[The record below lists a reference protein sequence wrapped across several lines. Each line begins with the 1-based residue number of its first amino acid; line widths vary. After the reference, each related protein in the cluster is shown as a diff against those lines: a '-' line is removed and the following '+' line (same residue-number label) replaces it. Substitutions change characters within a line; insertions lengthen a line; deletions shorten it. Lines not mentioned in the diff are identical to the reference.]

1 LKTDLERESSEV
13 KRLKKVDQEILNI
26 KVELN
31 EVQIKLRETSLELD
45 KTQAKNRSLVKHEQ
59 VSVEKTKPVNPPEWR
74 GGFQRC

>member
-1 LKTDLERESSEV
+1 MLTCLIIFPFAEKQNVQLKTNLENESNEV
-13 KRLKKVDQEILNI
+13 KRLRKVDEDILNL

-59 VSVEKTKPVNPPEWR
+59 V
-74 GGFQRC
+74 C

>member
-1 LKTDLERESSEV
+1 M
-13 KRLKKVDQEILNI
+13 KRLKKVDEDILTL

-59 VSVEKTKPVNPPEWR
+59 VS
-74 GGFQRC
+74 G